1 MMPLKFSFMF
11 LLLRIPHRSRLRQF
25 LRHLVRTICSFDEKC
40 TILFRK
46 IWNVKRFTKSWC
58 RNFLPGSF
66 LLFSFA
72 FLRPVIIIPGHILVV
87 GLHFSLL
94 KSTSP
99 VGLSTI
105 FRYDIYRHKFI
116 PFLWCLWNFLL
127 CFSY

>member
-11 LLLRIPHRSRLRQF
+11 LLLKILHRSLLWKF
-25 LRHLVRTICSFDEKC
+25 LCHLVGTICSFDKKC

-72 FLRPVIIIPGHILVV
+72 FLRPVIITPGHILVV
-87 GLHFSLL
+87 ELHFIL
-94 KSTSP
+94 KSISP

-105 FRYDIYRHKFI
+105 FRYDIYGQKFI